1 MAHRSESH
9 RLRFIDAS
17 RRASSVISRAKSA
30 AWQATCSNLSP
41 RSDPRAVF
49 RLLNAI
55 SAKKNTSQ
63 DSSFPDCTC
72 PLDTANH
79 FASYLR
85 SRLSQA
91 TPRSSRRAE
100 RQFMNELRKASC
112 EDASFLHRFFCSPF
126 SLTEL
131 STAIINF
138 SFSTVSGP
146 DQIAYPLLK
155 HLPEP
160 AQLLLLSL
168 FNMSWHSHTFP
179 SCWKPTTI
187 IPIHKP
193 GKPTSSPSFFR
204 PISLTSCISKLF
216 ERLILSHLT
225 FHLESNHLLSTCQA
239 GLPCQAVL
247 VGHPLTKF
255 CLNQSGT
262 ASKRKNLLTERT
274 ILASVDFSKA
284 FDSVWH
290 SALFH
295 KLLSLKLPPCFVL
308 WVRSFLSDRRA
319 KVQVGGSHSRSFRIR
334 RGVPQASVLGPVL
347 FILFVDDIT
356 KDLLRVANASLY
368 ADDLAIWS
376 SSPDSLKASSVV
388 ESSLA

>member
-1 MAHRSESH
+1 MLLVGRPQSFLEPNLQPGKPPVLTCLPVLILVLSSG
-9 RLRFIDAS
+9 FSMQS
-17 RRASSVISRAKSA
+17 R
-30 AWQATCSNLSP
+30 
-41 RSDPRAVF
+41 
-49 RLLNAI
+49 
-55 SAKKNTSQ
+55 AKKNTSQ
-63 DSSFPDCTC
+63 DFSFPDCTC

-112 EDASFLHRFFCSPF
+112 EDASFLHRSFCSPF

-131 STAIINF
+131 STAISNF
-138 SFSTVSGP
+138 SSSTVSGP
-146 DQIAYPLLK
+146 DQIACPLLK
-155 HLPEP
+155 HPPEP

-239 GLPCQAVL
+239 GFRP
-247 VGHPLTKF
+247 GRSPLDQILSQSIWDGFQKKKPPDRTNDFGF
-255 CLNQSGT
+255 C
-262 ASKRKNLLTERT
+262 
-274 ILASVDFSKA
+274 
-284 FDSVWH
+284 
-290 SALFH
+290 
-295 KLLSLKLPPCFVL
+295 
-308 WVRSFLSDRRA
+308 
-319 KVQVGGSHSRSFRIR
+319 
-334 RGVPQASVLGPVL
+334 
-347 FILFVDDIT
+347 
-356 KDLLRVANASLY
+356 
-368 ADDLAIWS
+368 
-376 SSPDSLKASSVV
+376 
-388 ESSLA
+388 

>member
-1 MAHRSESH
+1 MLLVGLPQSFLEPNLQPGKPPVLTCLPVLILVLSSG
-9 RLRFIDAS
+9 FSMQS
-17 RRASSVISRAKSA
+17 R
-30 AWQATCSNLSP
+30 
-41 RSDPRAVF
+41 
-49 RLLNAI
+49 
-55 SAKKNTSQ
+55 AKKNTSQ

-112 EDASFLHRFFCSPF
+112 EDASFLHRSFCSPL

-131 STAIINF
+131 STTISNF
-138 SFSTVSGP
+138 SSSTASGP

-193 GKPTSSPSFFR
+193 GKPTSSPFFFA
-204 PISLTSCISKLF
+204 PFPS
-216 ERLILSHLT
+216 
-225 FHLESNHLLSTCQA
+225 
-239 GLPCQAVL
+239 P
-247 VGHPLTKF
+247 P
-255 CLNQSGT
+255 
-262 ASKRKNLLTERT
+262 AS
-274 ILASVDFSKA
+274 
-284 FDSVWH
+284 
-290 SALFH
+290 
-295 KLLSLKLPPCFVL
+295 P
-308 WVRSFLSDRRA
+308 SFLSA
-319 KVQVGGSHSRSFRIR
+319 
-334 RGVPQASVLGPVL
+334 
-347 FILFVDDIT
+347 
-356 KDLLRVANASLY
+356 
-368 ADDLAIWS
+368 
-376 SSPDSLKASSVV
+376 
-388 ESSLA
+388 